1 MLVSGSVKRVF
12 YVRNENDE
20 SVLTFGGEVERQYE
34 GEEYIETEGS
44 V

>member
-1 MLVSGSVKRVF
+1 MLVSGSINRVF

-20 SVLTFGGEVERQYE
+20 SVSTFGREVERQYE

>member
-1 MLVSGSVKRVF
+1 MLVSGSIKRVF

-20 SVLTFGGEVERQYE
+20 SVSTFGREAESQYE
-34 GEEYIETEGS
+34 REEYIETEGS